1 MPSIFPFQIAQVND
15 FSHNAGAKLV
25 DLMGKPETSTAN
37 ILSKM
42 LNMHTAASESQKMT
56 DTIDAF
62 RKAIESGKGFNDAV
76 AGLDPRMT
84 GSAEFQNRANDIHR
98 DLIARKA
105 EARAQAQFDD
115 ARRDA
120 ALQREAMGIR
130 AEFEDYVNQKG
141 PDAGFLWLQGN
152 KDKYMSNPYAH
163 QAINS
168 AIAARGIDA
177 RPTYGDGTLTW
188 KDPESIKTDILASK
202 DNLQTAQREL
212 AALQA
217 QGYLA
222 GLSPEEAQKRA
233 SLQNF
238 IDEQAKLRGYTDG
251 SYEDFYKNMQDGF
264 AQLKAAAL
272 REGIELPDEVILS
285 VMKQHMTAPL
295 LWFEESSVDVSP
307 AIRRLQAIAPTYERN
322 RQKAEQL
329 ANVIQQT
336 KEPIMN
342 NQIRDQYDSYQAELV
357 RVLQNPTLT
366 SREKALMSQ
375 RLLSKFVTGNAV
387 LTKNLKDL
395 SDLANLYKTS
405 EKEK

>member
-1 MPSIFPFQIAQVND
+1 MPNIFPFQIAQVND